1 MLPVASQKVVPID
14 SGPWGHAAHPDA
26 IILCRDDAGYR
37 GAVVF
42 ISAIYVM
49 AITNAGIVVVV
60 EGGIDVWG
68 KVLMG
73 VVHPVINHGDVDPC
87 AIDALHPYS
96 FDIDVFSAPLLIAQV
111 PLAAVERVVN
121 LGVVQGGRRGFAGV
135 NKSSVIGIFIGVD
148 RVRNWVSSITA
159 GNGHFDVVGA
169 RVEVH
174 PRF

>member
-1 MLPVASQKVVPID
+1 MLEMAVTTGCGSWRLPGCGPELLPVAGQVVVPID

-49 AITNAGIVVVV
+49 TITIAGIVVVV

-87 AIDALHPYS
+87 AIDALTHTAS
-96 FDIDVFSAPLLIAQV
+96 TLM
-111 PLAAVERVVN
+111 
-121 LGVVQGGRRGFAGV
+121 
-135 NKSSVIGIFIGVD
+135 SSP
-148 RVRNWVSSITA
+148 
-159 GNGHFDVVGA
+159 
-169 RVEVH
+169 
-174 PRF
+174 PRS